1 MNRKLLSIILA
12 FLFTGVMA
20 ACTQTP
26 QTPVTIKET
35 VVVEKQGE
43 TIVQTVEVPVEK
55 AIVVTATP
63 EPAKDALQRVKDK
76 KVLFVGFNFEPPY
89 DYITDTGEFTGL
101 DIDFTKYCAQQIGI
115 TQTLGVQTP
124 WDGLIPGLL
133 AGNYDVISAGMA
145 RRPARMEVVDFSD
158 AIYMFGPNAVVP
170 KGNPNNV
177 HSWDD
182 IVNKKL
188 RVGTVLGSTDYA
200 DCTDT
205 YKLGDLCHGY
215 QEYPQIV
222 ADLRAGRLDVIVQAE
237 LTQRRYLA
245 SEKPTDIELA
255 VPWKYPSESRVGI
268 AFRKGDDSLR
278 EAFNGCIA
286 TIKTNGVLA
295 GILTKYGL
303 SADNIIPGK
312 E

>member
-12 FLFTGVMA
+12 FLFAGVLV

-26 QTPVTIKET
+26 STPETIIKT
-35 VVVEKQGE
+35 VIVEKQGE

-55 AIVVTATP
+55 EIVVTATP
-63 EPAKDALQRVKDK
+63 EPEKDALQRVKERG
-76 KVLFVGFNFEPPY
+76 VLFVGFNFEPPY
-89 DYITDTGEFTGL
+89 DYVTTAGEFTGL
-101 DIDFTKYCAQQIGI
+101 DIEFTRYCAQQIGI
-115 TQTLGVQTP
+115 TEIKGVQTP

-133 AGNYDVISAGMA
+133 AKHYDVISAGMA
-145 RRPARMEVVDFSD
+145 RRPARMEIVDFSD
-158 AIYMFGPNAVVP
+158 AIYMFGPNAMVP
-170 KGNPNNV
+170 KGNPNDV

-188 RVGTVLGSTDYA
+188 RVGSVLGSTDYK

-205 YKLGDLCHGY
+205 YKLGDLCRGY
-215 QEYPQIV
+215 QEYPQMV

-245 SEKPTDIELA
+245 EEQPDDIELA
-255 VPWKYPSESRVGI
+255 TPWTYPSESRVGI
-268 AFRKGDDSLR
+268 AFRQEDDALR

-286 TIKTNGVLA
+286 LIKTNGVL
-295 GILTKYGL
+295 GDILTKFGL
-303 SADNIIPGK
+303 SPDNIIPGI